1 MIAAIVLAA
10 AVAVGPPAP
19 TPAPSASPAR
29 LPTIEQGLAIP
40 YPAYGTPQPQ
50 IVTTRTDPNVS
61 PTVSLDEATS
71 IAIMR
76 SPTLAQARAEVDLE
90 SASVLSAKTA
100 LNPSLSASGSS
111 TYEYQQSG
119 ATSTSGAGST
129 TGASSTTGTTGSSGA
144 AVGGTGLL
152 YDSASL
158 SLSQLIFDG
167 GVVRA
172 KIDAASL
179 TRDATVATYRRDA
192 QNVAYTV
199 ATNYYQ
205 LLQDQR
211 AVAVDNELVNEYV
224 VSENLVRAQIR
235 AGTTAGSDLAQQ
247 TSTTAQARSTLVQ
260 AQGTMQTDRVAFA
273 TALGLDADIDVLPRD
288 DTQGLDTATPPLTLA
303 PFAAQLA
310 VALVERPDLDEAN
323 LSERSSEASLRAAR
337 RGLSPSISLAAT
349 KGLASTSIGG
359 GSFRNDGTVGF
370 TVDIPIY
377 DQGVTHANIASGKAN
392 VAIAN
397 AGVASTRLTVQ
408 QDVREAL
415 IAIVSDR
422 ASLDSTRA
430 AYDSAVTSLRSTQGQ
445 YRAGVTTLPSLIQA
459 ETTLSSAATNIVN
472 AIYKSQL
479 AQVNL
484 RYAVGT
490 ILQ

>member
-1 MIAAIVLAA
+1 MIASIVFA
-10 AVAVGPPAP
+10 AVAIAGSPAP
-19 TPAPSASPAR
+19 TAEPSAAPPH

-50 IVTTRTDPNVS
+50 IVTTRRDPRVAQ
-61 PTVSLDEATS
+61 TVTLDEATS

-76 SPTLAQARAEVDLE
+76 TPTLAQARAEVDLE
-90 SASVLSAKTA
+90 AAAILSAKTP
-100 LNPSLSASGSS
+100 LSPSFSASGSS
-111 TYEYQQSG
+111 TYEYEQSG
-119 ATSTSGAGST
+119 LTSTGST
-129 TGASSTTGTTGSSGA
+129 TGSASTTATGSVG
-144 AVGGTGLL
+144 GGTGLL
-152 YDSASL
+152 DDTGSL

-179 TRDATVATYRRDA
+179 TRDAALATYRRDA
-192 QNVAYTV
+192 QQTAYNVATD
-199 ATNYYQ
+199 YYQ
-205 LLQDQR
+205 LLQDER
-211 AVAVDNELVNEYV
+211 AVAVDAELVREDE

-247 TSTTAQARSTLVQ
+247 TSTTAQARTTLVQ

-288 DTQGLDTATPPLTLA
+288 DTQGLDTATPPLTLP
-303 PFAAQLA
+303 PFASELQ
-310 VALVERPDLDEAN
+310 VAFAERPDLDEAN
-323 LSERSSEASLRAAR
+323 LTERSSEASLRAAR
-337 RGLSPSISLAAT
+337 RGLSPSVSFSAT
-349 KGLASTSIGG
+349 KGFGSTSIGG

-370 TVDIPIY
+370 TVSIPIY
-377 DQGVTHANIASGKAN
+377 DQGITHANVLSGKAS
-392 VAIAN
+392 VAISK
-397 AGVASTRLTVQ
+397 AGIAGTRLTVQ

-415 IAIVSDR
+415 IEIVSDR

-430 AYDSAVTSLRSTQGQ
+430 AYDSAATSLRSTQGQ

-459 ETTLSSAATNIVN
+459 ETTLASAATNIVN

-479 AQVNL
+479 AAVNL
-484 RYAVGT
+484 RYATGT